1 MYDIF
6 RLQYFS
12 VYHTTCNCHQKEF
25 ECRLVIISFVDL
37 PILISLNSLMY
48 RGFVKV
54 GVNANSMGVITP
66 YQAQVQLLKSMLTS
80 TDIEVNTVD
89 QYQGRDK
96 SVIIISFARTVTNV
110 GDHNKKVRSE
120 TFLCKSAESFLF
132 ISNFQLV

>member
-1 MYDIF
+1 M
-6 RLQYFS
+6 
-12 VYHTTCNCHQKEF
+12 
-25 ECRLVIISFVDL
+25 
-37 PILISLNSLMY
+37 
-48 RGFVKV
+48 